1 MISFLAS
8 ELKKL
13 SDYETLKQNELEAW
27 ITRVIMKDTNKACYM
42 TAEDYFEA
50 VELNK
55 KIIKI
60 LTQCKSAILFSSG
73 THDDPLTLIEQVEK
87 MIERLKEK
95 TASSQ

>member
-27 ITRVIMKDTNKACYM
+27 IMRVIMKDTNKPCYM

-50 VELNK
+50 VEQNQKL
-55 KIIKI
+55 IKI

-73 THDDPLTLIEQVEK
+73 THDDPLALIEQLEK
-87 MIERLKEK
+87 MIETLKEK
-95 TASSQ
+95 SNSSQ